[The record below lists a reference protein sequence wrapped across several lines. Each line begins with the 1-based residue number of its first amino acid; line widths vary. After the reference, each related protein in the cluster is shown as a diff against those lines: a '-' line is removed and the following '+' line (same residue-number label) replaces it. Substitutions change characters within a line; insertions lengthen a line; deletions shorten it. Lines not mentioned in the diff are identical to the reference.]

1 VAHIVFCSGGQGVMI
16 LSIVDGVAV
25 CVVCV
30 VCAFTNMEDDDD
42 DDDVVVMMMSSPA
55 MKEAIVV
62 VNGVKG
68 FMFDLSLFVVDMY
81 YSCFSRLP

>member
-1 VAHIVFCSGGQGVMI
+1 VAHVVLCSGGQGVMI

-25 CVVCV
+25 CVVC
-30 VCAFTNMEDDDD
+30 AFTSMEDDDD

-68 FMFDLSLFVVDMY
+68 FMFDLSLFVVDIY
-81 YSCFSRLP
+81 SSCFSRLL